1 MTTSSLRAYS
11 LKDLAKMAKQRG
23 VSGWHAMRKDQLVAV
38 LVNGSKRSTSSRN
51 VIARG
56 SNGSSPAKKALNSTG
71 RLSVPFSS
79 MERRKATQSTPKPTR
94 SRTTSAK
101 VVKNTR
107 LVKRLEEA
115 KAKMQRSKDLASSNG
130 QAPSNGAVHN
140 LNGSIKDRLVL
151 MVRGPFWLHA
161 CWELAAPSIQRAQ
174 VAMGQ
179 DWHTA
184 RPVLRLFH
192 ITNAGASSSS
202 ERVMRDIL
210 IHGGVKNWYIDVKE
224 APQSYRVEIGYL
236 SAKGRFYSLARSN
249 TVSTPAAI
257 AGDSLDAHWGDI
269 ARDCDKI
276 YAMSGGYSIE
286 GTSAELQELFEE
298 KMRRP
303 MGSPTGNRYGN
314 GADGLLPRDKDF
326 RCEIDAEIII
336 HGATQPGAHVTMQGE
351 PIKVQPDGTF
361 HVRLDLPN
369 RRQVIPILA
378 CTKDG
383 VEQRTVVL
391 AVERNTKVME
401 PITRESGE

>member
-1 MTTSSLRAYS
+1 MTASALRAYS

-23 VSGWHAMRKDQLVAV
+23 VNGWHAMRKDQLVAV
-38 LVNGSKRSTSSRN
+38 LVSAAKRRSASRDAAKKHGAA
-51 VIARG
+51 ARR
-56 SNGSSPAKKALNSTG
+56 SNGS
-71 RLSVPFSS
+71 LSASAQSKPRDAARKSS
-79 MERRKATQSTPKPTR
+79 RA
-94 SRTTSAK
+94 TSAK
-101 VVKNTR
+101 VVKNPR
-107 LVKRLEEA
+107 LIKRLEEA
-115 KAKMQRSKDLASSNG
+115 KAQMLRSKDLASANG
-130 QAPSNGAVHN
+130 HVAGNGAVQN
-140 LNGSIKDRLVL
+140 INGSVKDRLVL

-179 DWHTA
+179 DWHSA

-192 ITNAGASSSS
+192 ITNAAASSSS
-202 ERVMRDIL
+202 ERVVRDIL

-249 TVSTPAAI
+249 TVTTPPAV

-276 YAMSGGYSIE
+276 YAMSGGYSLE
-286 GTSAELQELFEE
+286 GTSVELQELFEE
-298 KMRRP
+298 RMRRP
-303 MGSPTGNRYGN
+303 MGSPTANRYGN
-314 GADGLLPRDKDF
+314 GADGLLPREKDF
-326 RCEIDAEIII
+326 RFDIDAEIII
-336 HGATQPGAHVTMQGE
+336 HGATQTGAHVTMQGE

-361 HVRLDLPN
+361 HVRFDLPN

-378 CTKDG
+378 STKDG

-391 AVERNTKVME
+391 AVERNTKIME
-401 PITRESGE
+401 PVTRESGE

>member
-1 MTTSSLRAYS
+1 MTASSLRAYS

-38 LVNGSKRSTSSRN
+38 LVSAAKRRSA
-51 VIARG
+51 ARV
-56 SNGSSPAKKALNSTG
+56 SAKKQIAPV
-71 RLSVPFSS
+71 RRPSVSLAS
-79 MERRKATQSTPKPTR
+79 DRRKLSAAARTSRVTATST
-94 SRTTSAK
+94 K
-101 VVKNTR
+101 VVKNSR
-107 LVKRLEEA
+107 LIKRLEEA
-115 KAKMQRSKDLASSNG
+115 KAQMLRSKDLATANG
-130 QAPSNGAVHN
+130 QARSNGAVHN
-140 LNGSIKDRLVL
+140 INGSVKDRLVL

-161 CWELAAPSIQRAQ
+161 CWELAAQSIQRAQ

-192 ITNAGASSSS
+192 VTNAGASTSS
-202 ERVMRDIL
+202 ERVIRDIPV
-210 IHGGVKNWYIDVKE
+210 HGGVKNWYIDVKE

-249 TVSTPAAI
+249 TVTTPAAT

-276 YAMSGGYSIE
+276 YAMSGGYSVE
-286 GTSAELQELFEE
+286 GSSAELQELFEE
-298 KMRRP
+298 RMRRP
-303 MGSPTGNRYGN
+303 MGSPTANRYGN
-314 GADGLLPRDKDF
+314 GADGLLPRERDF
-326 RCEIDAEIII
+326 RFDIDAEIVI
-336 HGATQPGAHVTMQGE
+336 HGATQTGAHVTMQGE

-361 HVRLDLPN
+361 HVRFDLPN

-391 AVERNTKVME
+391 AVERNTKIME
-401 PITRESGE
+401 PVTRESGE